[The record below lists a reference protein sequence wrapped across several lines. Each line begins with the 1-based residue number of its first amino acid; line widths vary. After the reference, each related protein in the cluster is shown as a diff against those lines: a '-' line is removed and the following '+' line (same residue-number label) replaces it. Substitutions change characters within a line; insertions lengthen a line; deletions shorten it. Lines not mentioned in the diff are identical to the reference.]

1 MKTSISTGA
10 SSSLPTS
17 PRLRFIA
24 ATLVLG
30 LAGGVAAFAQDLE
43 ETEIRIQTRA
53 EPPEISIGDLVT
65 VIIEVEHA
73 PHLEFSLP
81 EQPGSLGSFEVRSA
95 GELEPTTTESGVI
108 SRWHLTVSTFET
120 GQVTFPELE
129 LTVTGSPTGPFTV
142 TTDSV
147 KLEVRSVLPEAA
159 EDILDIKSPLD
170 IPRAWWTYWPW
181 LAGALLLGLAAWW
194 VWRRRTRA
202 APDGRTVPPPLP
214 PEEEALAALREL
226 EASDLLGQE
235 QVRPFYTKLSEILR
249 RYLWRRFDIV
259 ALEATTS
266 EIVLQLAE
274 TGAGTLSA
282 PTNSILQK
290 CDLVKFAR
298 LKPPREKSLTAI
310 GETRTLVEEGR
321 PPEPK
326 NENPEP
332 RTQNLEPRT

>member
-10 SSSLPTS
+10 SASPPTS
-17 PRLRFIA
+17 PRLHFIT
-24 ATLVLG
+24 ATLLMG
-30 LAGGVAAFAQDLE
+30 LAGSVPTLAQGTE
-43 ETEIRIQTRA
+43 ETEILVQTRA
-53 EPPEISIGDLVT
+53 EPSEISIGGLVT

-81 EQPGSLGSFEVRSA
+81 ELPGSLGSFEVRSSA
-95 GELEPTTTESGVI
+95 ELEPTTTESGVT
-108 SRWHLTVSTFET
+108 SGWNLTVSTFET

-129 LTVTGSPTGPFTV
+129 LTVTGSSAGPFTV

-147 KLEVRSVLPEAA
+147 LLEVRSVLPEEA

-181 LAGALLLGLAAWW
+181 LAGALLLGLAGWW
-194 VWRRRTRA
+194 VWRRRTRG

-226 EASDLLGQE
+226 EASGLLGQE
-235 QVRPFYTKLSEILR
+235 QVRSFYTKLSEILR

-274 TGAGTLSA
+274 TGAGTFSA
-282 PTNSILQK
+282 PANSILQE

-298 LKPPREKSLTAI
+298 LKPPREKGLSAI
-310 GETRTLVEEGR
+310 GETRSLVQEGR
-321 PPEPK
+321 PS
-326 NENPEP
+326 EP
-332 RTQNLEPRT
+332 RT